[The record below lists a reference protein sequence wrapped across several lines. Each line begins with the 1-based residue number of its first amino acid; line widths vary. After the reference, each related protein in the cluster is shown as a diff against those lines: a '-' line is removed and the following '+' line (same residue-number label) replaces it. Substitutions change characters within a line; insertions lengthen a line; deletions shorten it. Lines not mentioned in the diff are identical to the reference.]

1 MSVPTKTELGQE
13 ELRKRTHR
21 LSQRH
26 RTILLLVDGRRPLA
40 EVLSLAQQAG
50 ASTSHFEDLLR
61 LGLVD
66 LPDYSE
72 RAAPLSAPSEDQ
84 GAVGEVREVA
94 ITVAEPPPASPPV
107 VPEEAAPSVSMLPA
121 MAPLEVPPA
130 PVQVV
135 GEASTAQPPS
145 MQEVELP
152 GAIEPSVEMAGRSTC
167 PPPPPGDDV
176 SEQPPGPGD
185 AQEAV
190 SPAAPA
196 AERPMPS
203 AEEKPS
209 LIPPSPHVEP
219 ASPPVADL
227 PPMPAAPSAAPR
239 EEEPVVLRTAPPPA
253 GDTRVVPVETMA
265 LPAASVPLPGAG
277 MAPRGLAGA
286 APSVPR
292 QVARR
297 ALPEVQAAPV
307 SSRKGQAP
315 QPPSSS
321 LPLLDL
327 PDEINNPLAARSP
340 PAAIEARRDVPARLD
355 LPTLTSQ
362 TSALPPLSI
371 EPEPRPPGTAES
383 AELLQRVRELLL
395 DTMGLDKP
403 LFSARIFVRVRYA
416 ETAAELIDL
425 VWDIQHRLV
434 RARHAHREL
443 KSLQQARE
451 LLGLGNTLVSEET
464 TRPQPL
470 DD

>member
-1 MSVPTKTELGQE
+1 MSVPTKTGLGQE

-61 LGLVD
+61 LGLVE

-84 GAVGEVREVA
+84 GAVDEVREIA
-94 ITVAEPPPASPPV
+94 ITVAEPLPASPPAV
-107 VPEEAAPSVSMLPA
+107 SEEAAPSVSMLPA

-135 GEASTAQPPS
+135 GAPSTSPPLS
-145 MQEVELP
+145 TQEVELP
-152 GAIEPSVEMAGRSTC
+152 GAIEPAVEMAGRST
-167 PPPPPGDDV
+167 PPPPPGDDL
-176 SEQPPGPGD
+176 EQPPGPGD

-196 AERPMPS
+196 AERPTPS
-203 AEEKPS
+203 AEEEPS

-265 LPAASVPLPGAG
+265 LPAAPVPLPGAG
-277 MAPRGLAGA
+277 MAPRA
-286 APSVPR
+286 SVPR

-315 QPPSSS
+315 QPQSSS

-327 PDEINNPLAARSP
+327 PDEINNPLTARSP
-340 PAAIEARRDVPARLD
+340 PAAIESRRDVPARLD
-355 LPTLTSQ
+355 LPTLASQ
-362 TSALPPLSI
+362 TSVLPLPSI
-371 EPEPRPPGTAES
+371 EPEPRPPATAES
-383 AELLQRVRELLL
+383 AELLQQVRELLL

>member
-61 LGLVD
+61 LGLVA

-94 ITVAEPPPASPPV
+94 ITVVEPPPASRPV
-107 VPEEAAPSVSMLPA
+107 VPEEAAPSVCMPPA
-121 MAPLEVPPA
+121 TAPLEVPSA
-130 PVQVV
+130 PVQVA
-135 GEASTAQPPS
+135 GEPSTAQPLS
-145 MQEVELP
+145 TQEGEPP

-196 AERPMPS
+196 AERVPS
-203 AEEKPS
+203 AEEEPS
-209 LIPPSPHVEP
+209 LILPSPHVEP

-227 PPMPAAPSAAPR
+227 PPMSAAPSAAPR

-253 GDTRVVPVETMA
+253 GDTRVVLVETMA
-265 LPAASVPLPGAG
+265 LPAAPVPLPGAD
-277 MAPRGLAGA
+277 MAPRASAGA

-307 SSRKGQAP
+307 FSRKGQAP
-315 QPPSSS
+315 QLPSSS

-340 PAAIEARRDVPARLD
+340 PAAIEAMRDVPARLD
-355 LPTLTSQ
+355 LPTLASQ
-362 TSALPPLSI
+362 TSALPRPII
-371 EPEPRPPGTAES
+371 EPEPRSPGTAES

-434 RARHAHREL
+434 RGRHAHREL

>member
-1 MSVPTKTELGQE
+1 
-13 ELRKRTHR
+13 
-21 LSQRH
+21 
-26 RTILLLVDGRRPLA
+26 
-40 EVLSLAQQAG
+40 
-50 ASTSHFEDLLR
+50 
-61 LGLVD
+61 
-66 LPDYSE
+66 
-72 RAAPLSAPSEDQ
+72 
-84 GAVGEVREVA
+84 
-94 ITVAEPPPASPPV
+94 
-107 VPEEAAPSVSMLPA
+107 
-121 MAPLEVPPA
+121 
-130 PVQVV
+130 
-135 GEASTAQPPS
+135 
-145 MQEVELP
+145 
-152 GAIEPSVEMAGRSTC
+152 
-167 PPPPPGDDV
+167 
-176 SEQPPGPGD
+176 
-185 AQEAV
+185 
-190 SPAAPA
+190 
-196 AERPMPS
+196 MPS
-203 AEEKPS
+203 AEEEPS

-239 EEEPVVLRTAPPPA
+239 EEAPVVLRTAPP

-277 MAPRGLAGA
+277 MAPRASTGA

-307 SSRKGQAP
+307 FSRKAQAP

-327 PDEINNPLAARSP
+327 PDGINNPLAARSP
-340 PAAIEARRDVPARLD
+340 PAAFEARRDVPARLD
-355 LPTLTSQ
+355 LPTLASQ
-362 TSALPPLSI
+362 TSALPLPPI
-371 EPEPRPPGTAES
+371 EPEPRPAGTAES

-434 RARHAHREL
+434 RGRHAHREL